1 MQNLNRP
8 TDSTPTDP
16 TINSPDNSPDNSS
29 DNPPDN
35 SQGNLQGNLQSTIA
49 NAAVHPIVSADWLR
63 LHLEDSSVVVI
74 DCRFS
79 LMEPA
84 AGRRQYDLGHIQ
96 GAYYLDL
103 NQDLSERVQAH
114 GGRHPLPDVEIF
126 SSKLRTMGI
135 NDDTWVVLYDSAR
148 LSYASRAWWLLRY
161 LGHDR
166 TLLVNGGWQA
176 WTGMHYP
183 ITKELPQ
190 ATSGNFSPVVQSD
203 WTVDI
208 NDVKAAMNTS
218 GSVLVDSRETVR
230 YRGDREPIDPIAG
243 HIPGAINYP
252 WQQVTDERGYIN
264 AELQAD
270 RWASL
275 LNSLEGNGE
284 ENGKAE
290 IIVYCGSGVTACV
303 NLLSLSLMGHHAKLY
318 VGGWSDWCSYL

>member
-1 MQNLNRP
+1 MQNLNQP
-8 TDSTPTDP
+8 TGPIT
-16 TINSPDNSPDNSS
+16 
-29 DNPPDN
+29 N
-35 SQGNLQGNLQSTIA
+35 SQDLIQDSINLQSSIT

-63 LHLEDSSVVVI
+63 LHLDDSSVVVI

-84 AGRRQYDLGHIQ
+84 AGRKQYDAGHIP
-96 GAYYLDL
+96 GAHYLDL
-103 NQDLSERVQAH
+103 NQDLSENVQAH
-114 GGRHPLPDVEIF
+114 GGRHPLPDVQIF
-126 SSKLRTMGI
+126 SSKLRAMGI
-135 NDDTWVVLYDSAR
+135 NDETWVVLYDSAR
-148 LSYASRAWWLLRY
+148 LSYAARAWWLLRY

-166 TLLVNGGWQA
+166 TLLLNGGWQA

-183 ITKELPQ
+183 VTKDLPS
-190 ATSGNFSPVVQSD
+190 AASGNFTPIVQSD

-208 NDVKAAMNTS
+208 DYVKASMNTPDK
-218 GSVLVDSRETVR
+218 VLIDSRETVR

-243 HIPGAINYP
+243 HISGAINYP
-252 WQQVTDERGYIN
+252 WQQVTDERGFIN

-275 LNSLEGNGE
+275 QDNDNT
-284 ENGKAE
+284 E

-303 NLLSLSLMGHHAKLY
+303 NLLSLSLAGHHAKLY

>member
-1 MQNLNRP
+1 MQNLNQP
-8 TDSTPTDP
+8 TGPTPNPHDS
-16 TINSPDNSPDNSS
+16 I
-29 DNPPDN
+29 
-35 SQGNLQGNLQSTIA
+35 NLQSSIA
-49 NAAVHPIVSADWLR
+49 NAAIHPIVSADWLR
-63 LHLEDSSVVVI
+63 LHLDDPTVVVV

-84 AGRRQYDLGHIQ
+84 AGRKQYDISHIQ
-96 GAYYLDL
+96 SAHYLDL

-114 GGRHPLPDVEIF
+114 GGRHPLPDVQTF
-126 SSKLRTMGI
+126 SSKLRAMGI
-135 NDDTWVVLYDSAR
+135 DDDTWIVLYDSAR
-148 LSYASRAWWLLRY
+148 LSYAARAWWLLRY

-166 TLLVNGGWQA
+166 TLLLNGGWQA

-183 ITKELPQ
+183 ITKELPE
-190 ATSGNFSPVVQSD
+190 ATSGNFIPVVQSD

-208 NDVKAAMNTS
+208 NDVKAAMNTP

-264 AELQAD
+264 TELQAD

-275 LNSLEGNGE
+275 QDSLEDND
-284 ENGKAE
+284 KTE

-303 NLLSLSLMGHHAKLY
+303 NLLSLSLAGHHAKLY
-318 VGGWSDWCSYL
+318 VGGWSEWCSYL

>member
-1 MQNLNRP
+1 MQNLNQP
-8 TDSTPTDP
+8 TGPTPNPHDS
-16 TINSPDNSPDNSS
+16 I
-29 DNPPDN
+29 
-35 SQGNLQGNLQSTIA
+35 NLQSSIA
-49 NAAVHPIVSADWLR
+49 NAAIHPIVSADWLR
-63 LHLEDSSVVVI
+63 LHLDDPTVVVV

-84 AGRRQYDLGHIQ
+84 AGRKQYDISHIQ
-96 GAYYLDL
+96 SAHYLDL

-114 GGRHPLPDVEIF
+114 GGRHPLPDVQTF
-126 SSKLRTMGI
+126 SSKLRAMGI
-135 NDDTWVVLYDSAR
+135 DDDTWVVLYDSAR
-148 LSYASRAWWLLRY
+148 LSYAARAWWLLRY

-166 TLLVNGGWQA
+166 TLLLNGGWQA

-183 ITKELPQ
+183 ITKELPE
-190 ATSGNFSPVVQSD
+190 ATSGNFIPVVQSD

-208 NDVKAAMNTS
+208 NDVKAAMNTP

-243 HIPGAINYP
+243 HIPGAIKYP

-264 AELQAD
+264 TELQAD

-275 LNSLEGNGE
+275 QDSLED
-284 ENGKAE
+284 NGKTE

-303 NLLSLSLMGHHAKLY
+303 NLLSLSLAGHHAKLY

>member
-1 MQNLNRP
+1 MQNLNQP
-8 TDSTPTDP
+8 IDP
-16 TINSPDNSPDNSS
+16 TP
-29 DNPPDN
+29 NPHD
-35 SQGNLQGNLQSTIA
+35 SINLQSSIA

-63 LHLEDSSVVVI
+63 LHLEDPTVVI
-74 DCRFS
+74 VDCRFS

-84 AGRRQYDLGHIQ
+84 AGRKQYDISHIQ
-96 GAYYLDL
+96 GAHYLDL

-114 GGRHPLPDVEIF
+114 GGRHPLPDVQTF
-126 SSKLRTMGI
+126 SSKLQAMGI
-135 NDDTWVVLYDSAR
+135 NHETWIVLYDSAR
-148 LSYASRAWWLLRY
+148 LSYAARAWWLLRY

-166 TLLVNGGWQA
+166 TLLLNGGWQA

-183 ITKELPQ
+183 ITKDSPE
-190 ATSGNFSPVVQSD
+190 AKSGNFIPVVQSD

-208 NDVKAAMNTS
+208 NDVKAAMNTP
-218 GSVLVDSRETVR
+218 GSVLIDSRETVR

-243 HIPGAINYP
+243 HISGAINYP

-275 LNSLEGNGE
+275 QNSLEDNS
-284 ENGKAE
+284 KTE

-303 NLLSLSLMGHHAKLY
+303 NLLSLSLAGHPAKLY

>member
-8 TDSTPTDP
+8 TDST
-16 TINSPDNSPDNSS
+16 S
-29 DNPPDN
+29 NPPDHPLDHPPEN
-35 SQGNLQGNLQSTIA
+35 SQGNLQSSIA

-63 LHLEDSSVVVI
+63 LHLEDSSVIVI

-84 AGRRQYDLGHIQ
+84 AGRKQYDLGHIQ
-96 GAYYLDL
+96 GAHYLDL
-103 NQDLSERVQAH
+103 NQDLSEKVQAH
-114 GGRHPLPDVEIF
+114 GGRHPLPDVQIF
-126 SSKLRTMGI
+126 SSKLRAMGI
-135 NDDTWVVLYDSAR
+135 DDDTWVVLYDSAR
-148 LSYASRAWWLLRY
+148 LSYAARAWWLLRY

-166 TLLVNGGWQA
+166 TLLLNGGWQA

-190 ATSGNFSPVVQSD
+190 TTSGNFIPVVQSD

-208 NDVKAAMNTS
+208 NNVRAAINTP
-218 GSVLVDSRETVR
+218 GNVLIDSRETVR

-275 LNSLEGNGE
+275 LDSLEDNGNT
-284 ENGKAE
+284 E

-318 VGGWSDWCSYL
+318 VGGWSDWCSYP

>member
-1 MQNLNRP
+1 MQNLNQP
-8 TDSTPTDP
+8 TGPTTNPHDS
-16 TINSPDNSPDNSS
+16 I
-29 DNPPDN
+29 
-35 SQGNLQGNLQSTIA
+35 NLQSSIA
-49 NAAVHPIVSADWLR
+49 NAAIHPIVSADWLR
-63 LHLEDSSVVVI
+63 LHLDDPTVVVV

-84 AGRRQYDLGHIQ
+84 AGRKQYDISHIQ
-96 GAYYLDL
+96 GAHYLDL
-103 NQDLSERVQAH
+103 NQDLSKNIQAH
-114 GGRHPLPDVEIF
+114 GGRHPLPDVETF
-126 SSKLRTMGI
+126 SSKLRVMGI
-135 NDDTWVVLYDSAR
+135 DDDTWVVLYDSAR
-148 LSYASRAWWLLRY
+148 LSYASRAWWMLRY

-166 TLLVNGGWQA
+166 TLLLNGGWQA

-183 ITKELPQ
+183 ITKELPP

-208 NDVKAAMNTS
+208 NDVRAAMDTS

-252 WQQVTDERGYIN
+252 WQQVTDERGFIN
-264 AELQAD
+264 ANLQAD

-275 LNSLEGNGE
+275 QNN
-284 ENGKAE
+284 NKTE

-303 NLLSLSLMGHHAKLY
+303 NLLSLSLAGQHAKLY

>member
-1 MQNLNRP
+1 MGVLQTMPNLNQPIDP
-8 TDSTPTDP
+8 TSNLQDST
-16 TINSPDNSPDNSS
+16 
-29 DNPPDN
+29 
-35 SQGNLQGNLQSTIA
+35 NLQDTTNLQSTIA
-49 NAAVHPIVSADWLR
+49 NGAVHPIVSADWLR
-63 LHLEDSSVVVI
+63 LHLENSSVVVI

-84 AGRRQYDLGHIQ
+84 AGQKQYDIGHIQ
-96 GAYYLDL
+96 GSYYLDL
-103 NQDLSERVQAH
+103 NQDLSETVQAH
-114 GGRHPLPDVEIF
+114 GGRHPLPDVQIF
-126 SSKLRTMGI
+126 SSKLRAMGI
-135 NDDTWVVLYDSAR
+135 NDDTWIVLYDSAR

-166 TLLVNGGWQA
+166 TLLLNGGWQA

-190 ATSGNFSPVVQSD
+190 VTSGNFSPAVQSD

-208 NDVKAAMNTS
+208 DDVKAAMNTGS
-218 GSVLVDSRETVR
+218 SVLVDSRETVR

-252 WQQVTDERGYIN
+252 WQQVTDERGFIN

-270 RWASL
+270 RWANL
-275 LNSLEGNGE
+275 QDNTETKINPT
-284 ENGKAE
+284 E

-303 NLLSLSLMGHHAKLY
+303 NLLSLSLAGHHAKLY

>member
-1 MQNLNRP
+1 MPNLNQPIDP
-8 TDSTPTDP
+8 TSNPQDST
-16 TINSPDNSPDNSS
+16 
-29 DNPPDN
+29 
-35 SQGNLQGNLQSTIA
+35 NLQASTNPQASTNLQSTIA
-49 NAAVHPIVSADWLR
+49 NGTVHPIVSADWLR

-84 AGRRQYDLGHIQ
+84 AGRKQYDISHIQ
-96 GAYYLDL
+96 GAHYLDL
-103 NQDLSERVQAH
+103 NQDLSQAVQAH
-114 GGRHPLPDVEIF
+114 GGRHPLPDVQTF
-126 SSKLRTMGI
+126 SSKLRAMGI
-135 NDDTWVVLYDSAR
+135 DDDTWVVLYDSAR
-148 LSYASRAWWLLRY
+148 LSYAARAWWLLRY

-166 TLLVNGGWQA
+166 TLLLNGGWQA

-183 ITKELPQ
+183 TTKELPE
-190 ATSGNFSPVVQSD
+190 TISGNFTPVVQSD

-208 NDVKAAMNTS
+208 NHIKTAINPS
-218 GSVLVDSRETVR
+218 SVLIDSRETVR

-252 WQQVTDERGYIN
+252 WQQVTDERGFIN

-270 RWASL
+270 RWANL
-275 LNSLEGNGE
+275 QDNTETKINPTE
-284 ENGKAE
+284 PNPTEDNPTE

-303 NLLSLSLMGHHAKLY
+303 NLLSLSLAGHHAKLY

>member
-1 MQNLNRP
+1 MQNLNQPIDP
-8 TDSTPTDP
+8 TSNPQDST
-16 TINSPDNSPDNSS
+16 
-29 DNPPDN
+29 
-35 SQGNLQGNLQSTIA
+35 NLQSTIA
-49 NAAVHPIVSADWLR
+49 NGTVHPIVSADWLR

-84 AGRRQYDLGHIQ
+84 AGQKQYNIGHIQ

-103 NQDLSERVQAH
+103 NQDLSKNDLSTTVQAH
-114 GGRHPLPDVEIF
+114 GGRHPLPDVQTF
-126 SSKLRTMGI
+126 SSKLCAMGI
-135 NDDTWVVLYDSAR
+135 DDDTWIVLYDSAR
-148 LSYASRAWWLLRY
+148 LSYAARAWWLLRY

-166 TLLVNGGWQA
+166 TLLLNGGWQA

-183 ITKELPQ
+183 ITKELPPT
-190 ATSGNFSPVVQSD
+190 TSGNFTPVVQSD

-208 NDVKAAMNTS
+208 NYIKTALKTPGV
-218 GSVLVDSRETVR
+218 VLIDSRETVR

-252 WQQVTDERGYIN
+252 WQQVTDERGFIN

-270 RWASL
+270 RWANL
-275 LNSLEGNGE
+275 Q
-284 ENGKAE
+284 ENTEPEANPTEANPTE

-303 NLLSLSLMGHHAKLY
+303 NLLSLSLAGHHAKLY

>member
-1 MQNLNRP
+1 MHNLNQP
-8 TDSTPTDP
+8 TGPITNPHDS
-16 TINSPDNSPDNSS
+16 I
-29 DNPPDN
+29 
-35 SQGNLQGNLQSTIA
+35 NLQSSIA
-49 NAAVHPIVSADWLR
+49 TAAVHPIVSADWLR
-63 LHLEDSSVVVI
+63 LHLDDSSVVVV

-84 AGRRQYDLGHIQ
+84 AGRKQYDISHIQ
-96 GAYYLDL
+96 GAHYLDL
-103 NQDLSERVQAH
+103 NQDLSKNLQAH
-114 GGRHPLPDVEIF
+114 GGRHPLPDVHTF
-126 SSKLRTMGI
+126 SSKLQAMGI
-135 NDDTWVVLYDSAR
+135 DDDTWVVLYDSAR
-148 LSYASRAWWLLRY
+148 LSYAARAWWLLRY

-166 TLLVNGGWQA
+166 TLLLNGGWQA

-183 ITKELPQ
+183 ITKELPPEKL
-190 ATSGNFSPVVQSD
+190 GNFIPVVQSD

-208 NDVKAAMNTS
+208 NYVKASMNAP
-218 GSVLVDSRETVR
+218 GSVLIDSRETVR

-243 HIPGAINYP
+243 HISGAINYP

-275 LNSLEGNGE
+275 KDSLEHND
-284 ENGKAE
+284 KTE

-303 NLLSLSLMGHHAKLY
+303 NLLSLSLSGHHAKLY

>member
-8 TDSTPTDP
+8 TDSTSNP
-16 TINSPDNSPDNSS
+16 PDNPS
-29 DNPPDN
+29 DYPLDN
-35 SQGNLQGNLQSTIA
+35 SQGNLQSSIA

-63 LHLEDSSVVVI
+63 LHLGDSSVVVI

-79 LMEPA
+79 LMEPV
-84 AGRRQYDLGHIQ
+84 AGRKQYDLGHIQ
-96 GAYYLDL
+96 GAHYLDL

-114 GGRHPLPDVEIF
+114 GGRHPLPDVQIF
-126 SSKLRTMGI
+126 SSKLRAMGI

-148 LSYASRAWWLLRY
+148 LSYAARAWWLLRY

-166 TLLVNGGWQA
+166 TLLLNGGWQA

-208 NDVKAAMNTS
+208 NDVKAAMNIP
-218 GSVLVDSRETVR
+218 GNVLIDSRETVR

-275 LNSLEGNGE
+275 PDLLEDQ
-284 ENGKAE
+284 GKTE

>member
-1 MQNLNRP
+1 MQNLNQP
-8 TDSTPTDP
+8 TGPTPNPHDS
-16 TINSPDNSPDNSS
+16 I
-29 DNPPDN
+29 
-35 SQGNLQGNLQSTIA
+35 NLQSSIA
-49 NAAVHPIVSADWLR
+49 NAAIHPIVSADWLR
-63 LHLEDSSVVVI
+63 LHLDDPTVVVV

-84 AGRRQYDLGHIQ
+84 AGRKQYDISHIQ
-96 GAYYLDL
+96 SAHYLDL

-114 GGRHPLPDVEIF
+114 GGRHPLPDVQTF
-126 SSKLRTMGI
+126 SSKLRAMGI
-135 NDDTWVVLYDSAR
+135 DDDTWVVLYDSAR
-148 LSYASRAWWLLRY
+148 LSYAARAWWLLRY

-166 TLLVNGGWQA
+166 TLLLNGGWQA

-183 ITKELPQ
+183 ITKELPE
-190 ATSGNFSPVVQSD
+190 ATSGNFIPVVQSD

-208 NDVKAAMNTS
+208 NDVKAAMNTP

-264 AELQAD
+264 TELQAD

-275 LNSLEGNGE
+275 QDSLEDND
-284 ENGKAE
+284 KTE

-303 NLLSLSLMGHHAKLY
+303 NLLSLSLAGHHAKLY